1 MSPMKAKEQTIEER
15 WTEEASRVLLNR
27 KIVKVEYLPEDAMD
41 SYGWTKKPVTFWLD
55 DGTWVVAQCD
65 DEGNNG
71 GVLAYSHEDDDKYSM
86 DSKCN
91 KYDDRVM
98 PVL

>member
-1 MSPMKAKEQTIEER
+1 MSTEDR
-15 WTEEASRVLLNR
+15 WTKSAENVLLGK
-27 KIVKVEYLPEDAMD
+27 KIIAVEYISEDEAEDM
-41 SYGWTKKPVTFWLD
+41 GWHSRPIAFKLD